1 MAKSYIEIKRII
13 QPLYQRYRNTYRGP
27 RSSQKENLEMNKIYI
42 DLKRLD
48 EKIDSLNKKVYEDVR
63 IIVGQV
69 DPETYSIHTPY
80 EDGSY
85 YLFDD
90 LQFEY
95 YGDSA
100 TPDYLQIDTT
110 LTISSKMSKMAN
122 KIKRLEKDNR

>member
-100 TPDYLQIDTT
+100 APDYLQIDTT
-110 LTISSKMSKMAN
+110 LTISSKMSKMEN
-122 KIKRLEKDNR
+122 KIKRLEKGQ

>member
-1 MAKSYIEIKRII
+1 MARSYIEIKRII

-48 EKIDSLNKKVYEDVR
+48 EKIDSLNKKIYEDVR

-100 TPDYLQIDTT
+100 APDYLQIDTT
-110 LTISSKMSKMAN
+110 LTISSKMSKMEN
-122 KIKRLEKDNR
+122 KIKRLEKGQ

>member
-13 QPLYQRYRNTYRGP
+13 QPLYERYIYRGP
-27 RSSQKENLEMNKIYI
+27 RSSEKENLEMNKIYI

-48 EKIDSLNKKVYEDVR
+48 EKIDYLNNKVYQDVR

-110 LTISSKMSKMAN
+110 LTISSKMSKMLH
-122 KIKRLEKDNR
+122 KIKRLEKGQ

>member
-13 QPLYQRYRNTYRGP
+13 QPLYERYRNTYRGP
-27 RSSQKENLEMNKIYI
+27 RSSEKENLEMGKIYI

-48 EKIDSLNKKVYEDVR
+48 KKIDYLNDKVYQDIRV
-63 IIVGQV
+63 IVGQV

-90 LQFEY
+90 LKFEF

-110 LTISSKMSKMAN
+110 LTIGSKMSKMLQ
-122 KIKRLEKDNR
+122 KIKRLEKGQ

>member
-48 EKIDSLNKKVYEDVR
+48 EKIDSLNKKIYEDVR

-100 TPDYLQIDTT
+100 APDYLQIDTT
-110 LTISSKMSKMAN
+110 LTISSKMSKMEN
-122 KIKRLEKDNR
+122 KIKRLEKGQ

>member
-13 QPLYQRYRNTYRGP
+13 QPLYERYRNTYRGP
-27 RSSQKENLEMNKIYI
+27 RSSEKENLEMNKIYI

-48 EKIDSLNKKVYEDVR
+48 EKIDYLNNKVYQDVR
-63 IIVGQV
+63 IMVGQV

-110 LTISSKMSKMAN
+110 LTISSKMSKMLQ
-122 KIKRLEKDNR
+122 KIKRLEKGQ